1 MKLNLS
7 SGTNIWNVPS
17 SNSKKALTT
26 SPSARFQALVMQF
39 QLMSSV
45 SCQQDHKTFKPTG
58 LSPVHWQ
65 SLLTGITG
73 SRQSTVIQVRAY
85 GMKSFILQEWKLV
98 LWWNAHIFQITMMF
112 CHSVHLIDL
121 DVHLV
126 LTQIYLITQQIN
138 RAIPLHCY
146 IVYHI
151 NVLNKNC
158 G

>member
-65 SLLTGITG
+65 SLQTGITG
-73 SRQSTVIQVRAY
+73 SRQNTVIKVRAY
-85 GMKSFILQEWKLV
+85 GMKSCILQEWKLV
-98 LWWNAHIFQITMMF
+98 LWWNAHIFQMLYNDVLPFRTSHWSWRSF
-112 CHSVHLIDL
+112 SADTNLSNHTTDKQSHSFALL
-121 DVHLV
+121 DCLP
-126 LTQIYLITQQIN
+126 Y
-138 RAIPLHCY
+138 
-146 IVYHI
+146 
-151 NVLNKNC
+151 
-158 G
+158 